1 MAISANGFGTVGK
14 TKMTKI
20 KLLCFSLAIISS
32 INSQA
37 ESFGRIISGAGVVGK
52 AWNEEEQRQLEKR
65 RLELEVEKMNREAEV
80 QRLEHQRRLQQLQP
94 LDSENKVNSNE

>member
-1 MAISANGFGTVGK
+1 MLKVRMLS
-14 TKMTKI
+14 
-20 KLLCFSLAIISS
+20 FSLALICS
-32 INSQA
+32 INSNA

-52 AWNEEEQRQLEKR
+52 AWNEEEQRRLEKR